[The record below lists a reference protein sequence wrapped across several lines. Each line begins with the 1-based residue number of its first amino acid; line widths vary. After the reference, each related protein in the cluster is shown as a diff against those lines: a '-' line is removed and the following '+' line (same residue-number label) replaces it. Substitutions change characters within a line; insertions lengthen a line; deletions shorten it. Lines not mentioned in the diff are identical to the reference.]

1 MAKPQFL
8 VLHEIRTPLNG
19 VFCML
24 HMLMDTDLDENQ
36 VDCAQT
42 AHKSGKDLI
51 SVINAV
57 LDQAKIVAGKL
68 ALEIVAVDPHDILD
82 EVLSLLS
89 EISNVNGI
97 ELAVYASI
105 MIRVI
110 FVNEFGVEETRID
123 GGGIFKNFMENFT

>member
-1 MAKPQFL
+1 M
-8 VLHEIRTPLNG
+8 
-19 VFCML
+19 
-24 HMLMDTDLDENQ
+24 
-36 VDCAQT
+36 
-42 AHKSGKDLI
+42 
-51 SVINAV
+51 
-57 LDQAKIVAGKL
+57 AGKL